1 MIQNTDVNEVGNQA
15 PTSTSTDAITN
26 ADNPIDKAA
35 GQVCE
40 SESSIQQTCPTLLL
54 EHTIALLNI
63 FWLHIVS
70 QHKVCTHSVSSLCF
84 THPNMRFNTAT

>member
-1 MIQNTDVNEVGNQA
+1 MQHATLPGSAQLLSGVQDMIQNTNVNEVGNQA

-40 SESSIQQTCPTLLL
+40 SESSSQQTCPTLCLKTL
-54 EHTIALLNI
+54 
-63 FWLHIVS
+63 
-70 QHKVCTHSVSSLCF
+70 
-84 THPNMRFNTAT
+84 